1 MLQVVSLEKHI
12 CLKIKKMRSQNLPNS
27 FNLRKFISNLAE
39 LEYFV
44 NSELPKRGITKIIGI
59 KWNKTNDLPSLRI

>member
-1 MLQVVSLEKHI
+1 
-12 CLKIKKMRSQNLPNS
+12 MRSQNLPNN

-44 NSELPKRGITKIIGI
+44 NSELLKREITKIIGI
-59 KWNKTNDLPSLRI
+59 KWNKTNDLSCPTYLKQKKR